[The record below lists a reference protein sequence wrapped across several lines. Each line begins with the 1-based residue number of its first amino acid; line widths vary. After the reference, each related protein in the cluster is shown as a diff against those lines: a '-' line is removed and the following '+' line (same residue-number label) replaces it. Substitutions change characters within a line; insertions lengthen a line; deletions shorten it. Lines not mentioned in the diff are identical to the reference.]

1 MASAVFEFRVGDI
14 ISVPYRH
21 VNIVIAW
28 LEHITSMANAFTTLL
43 QCFYD
48 RRTIEEKPGKKW
60 FCPKVYH
67 TTLEFVLFAC
77 IAPMT

>member
-1 MASAVFEFRVGDI
+1 M
-14 ISVPYRH
+14 PYRH

-28 LEHITSMANAFTTLL
+28 LEHIASMAIAFATLL

-48 RRTIEEKPGKKW
+48 RRTIEKKPGKKW

-67 TTLEFVLFAC
+67 TPLVFVLFAC